1 MSSSQST
8 GKAKEFF
15 KAGKAAKLAL
25 ILLLV
30 VARGCPRNSHI
41 VATGTWATGTWT
53 SLSDGYENEKLGK
66 TESNQW

>member
-41 VATGTWATGTWT
+41 VATGT
-53 SLSDGYENEKLGK
+53 
-66 TESNQW
+66 